1 MLTAQQV
8 GGAERILQ
16 VAICLFAQKGY
27 EATSTREIVEA
38 AGVTKPMLYYY
49 FGSKEGLCKAA
60 IKRFVQPFFAELRQ
74 TTAES
79 REPRELLV
87 DFVWM
92 HFQHFHNH
100 RDVFQ
105 FYMSLCFGPDREKFL
120 QDFESLGEEIH
131 VLFGELASRV
141 APRGSCVRGVKRIS
155 PSPCNTRS
163 KRRTWPAFRADRA
176 HAAIGPENSRQPPG
190 RLRSEVALWN

>member
-1 MLTAQQV
+1 MSTAQQV

-16 VAICLFAQKGY
+16 VAVCLFAQKGY

-105 FYMSLCFGPDREKFL
+105 FYMSLCFGPEREKFL

-131 VLFGELASRV
+131 VLFQDLAARV
-141 APRGSCVRGVKRIS
+141 ARMGILRPGCEEDFAIALQHTIQAQNMARFFQRTE
-155 PSPCNTRS
+155 PTRQLAQ
-163 KRRTWPAFRADRA
+163 RTVDNLLDGFGAK
-176 HAAIGPENSRQPPG
+176 
-190 RLRSEVALWN
+190 

>member
-1 MLTAQQV
+1 MSTAQQV

-16 VAICLFAQKGY
+16 VAIGLFAQKGY

-141 APRGSCVRGVKRIS
+141 ARTGILRPGCEEDFAITLQHTIQAQNMARFFARTE
-155 PSPCNTRS
+155 PTRQLAQ
-163 KRRTWPAFRADRA
+163 RTVDNLLDGFGAK
-176 HAAIGPENSRQPPG
+176 
-190 RLRSEVALWN
+190 